1 LRRKRKRKRR
11 RRVRMR
17 CYFDLGFFI
26 SRPRVRT
33 TRQRQRQGQGLLR
46 ILEVRLKRRWIARTK
61 SYIDSGLIGFSTV
74 FFVQYMYY
82 LEGYFPQ
89 CGLGLHDTNT
99 AAETT
104 STATNTI
111 HYFYISGS
119 VYKTL
124 QHLLHNTQQLDGILI
139 QRPFSLNRLRKRPF
153 KYSALEWIK
162 DYSSTQVYYPS
173 STPVQLVDAQGPAQ
187 ELMTKKLLAVRD

>member
-1 LRRKRKRKRR
+1 
-11 RRVRMR
+11 MR

-26 SRPRVRT
+26 SRPRMRT
-33 TRQRQRQGQGLLR
+33 TRQRQRQGQGILR
-46 ILEVRLKRRWIARTK
+46 MSEVRLKRRWRARTK
-61 SYIDSGLIGFSTV
+61 SYIDSGLIELYIV
-74 FFVQYMYY
+74 FFVRFMYY
-82 LEGYFPQ
+82 LEFPHFE
-89 CGLGLHDTNT
+89 LGLHDTNT

-104 STATNTI
+104 STARNTV
-111 HYFYISGS
+111 HYFYISGI

-124 QHLLHNTQQLDGILI
+124 QHLLYNTQQLDGILI

>member
-1 LRRKRKRKRR
+1 
-11 RRVRMR
+11 MW
-17 CYFDLGFFI
+17 
-26 SRPRVRT
+26 T
-33 TRQRQRQGQGLLR
+33 TRQRQRQGQGILGM
-46 ILEVRLKRRWIARTK
+46 LEVRLRTARMI
-61 SYIDSGLIGFSTV
+61 SYIDSGLIGFSIV

-153 KYSALEWIK
+153 KYSALEWVR
-162 DYSSTQVYYPS
+162 DCSSKQGYYPS
-173 STPVQLVDAQGPAQ
+173 STLVQQVDVQGQGQ
-187 ELMTKKLLAVRD
+187 ESRKKKLLAVRD

>member
-1 LRRKRKRKRR
+1 
-11 RRVRMR
+11 MR
-17 CYFDLGFFI
+17 CYFDLGFLI
-26 SRPRVRT
+26 SRRRMRT
-33 TRQRQRQGQGLLR
+33 TGQRQSQGQGILR
-46 ILEVRLKRRWIARTK
+46 MSEVRLKRRWRARTK
-61 SYIDSGLIGFSTV
+61 SYIHSGLIGFSIV
-74 FFVQYMYY
+74 FFVLYMYY
-82 LEGYFPQ
+82 QDFPQ

-104 STATNTI
+104 STARNTV

-162 DYSSTQVYYPS
+162 DYSSKQEYYPS
-173 STPVQLVDAQGPAQ
+173 STPVQQVEPEQGQ
-187 ELMTKKLLAVRD
+187 ESRKKKLSAVRD